1 MSTKKITWSD
11 VSKHV
16 DTDAS
21 YANQVIDDVLKIV
34 NDNKKYTRK
43 SSSAFV
49 NVPEDI
55 STSIAKR
62 KFNVDAYRKF

>member
-1 MSTKKITWSD
+1 MPTKKITWSD

-21 YANQVIDDVLKIV
+21 YASQVIDDVLKIV
-34 NDNKKYTRK
+34 NDNKKYTK
-43 SSSAFV
+43 KCSSAFV
-49 NVPEDI
+49 NIPEDI

-62 KFNVDAYRKF
+62 KFNVDAYSKF